1 MNRKKEP
8 TRPIPAGPRPTGPK
22 AFGGHPRGPGAVA
35 VAVLA
40 ALALAGA
47 AGCSSGSSSAS
58 SSGPSSG
65 ASAAPS
71 GVSAAPADQPGG
83 ANQLQDAYQKVI
95 KDVLPSVVQITTG
108 TGLGSGIVYD
118 DKGDIVTNAHVVGSA
133 TAFTVTLAGSTKPL
147 DATLVASYPDSDL
160 AVIRLGSPPNGLK
173 PAKFADST
181 KVELGQ
187 ITLAMGSP
195 LGLSSS
201 VTQGIVSATG
211 RTVSEPRGNGSPGA
225 TIGNMVQTSAAI
237 NPGNSGGAL
246 VNLDSQVIGINT
258 LAATEPEAN
267 GAAAPGIGFAIPA
280 STVTSIADQLIK
292 DGKVTN
298 SGRAALGIT
307 ARTYF
312 DQSFRPA
319 GAAVVAVS
327 PGGPAASAGL
337 QPGDVITRI
346 GDTAV
351 DSLNSLTTALASLAP
366 GSKATVGYTR
376 DGQAKTAE
384 VTLGTLE
391 SP

>member
-8 TRPIPAGPRPTGPK
+8 TRPLPAGPRPTGPR
-22 AFGGHPRGPGAVA
+22 AFAGRLTGPAAVA
-35 VAVLA
+35 
-40 ALALAGA
+40 ALTALTV
-47 AGCSSGSSSAS
+47 AGCSSGSSSSSSTATTPGAS
-58 SSGPSSG
+58 SS
-65 ASAAPS
+65 SAAQ
-71 GVSAAPADQPGG
+71 PAGG
-83 ANQLQDAYQKVI
+83 NQLQDAYQKVI
-95 KDVLPSVVQITTG
+95 ADVLPSVVQITTA

-118 DKGDIVTNAHVVGSA
+118 NKGDIVTNAHVVGTA
-133 TAFTVTLAGSTKPL
+133 TTFTVTLANSTKAL

-160 AVIRLGSPPNGLK
+160 AVIKLTSPPSALK
-173 PAKFADST
+173 PAVFGDSA

-211 RTVSEPRGNGSPGA
+211 RTVSEPQGGGSPGA

-246 VNLDSQVIGINT
+246 VNLNSQVIGINT

-280 STVTSIADQLIK
+280 STITSIADQLIK

-298 SGRAALGIT
+298 SGRAALGVT

-312 DQSFRPA
+312 DQNFRPA
-319 GAAVVAVS
+319 GAVVVAVS
-327 PGGPAASAGL
+327 AGGPAASAGL
-337 QPGDVITRI
+337 QPGDVITKV
-346 GDTAV
+346 GDATV
-351 DSLNSLTTALASLAP
+351 DSLNGLTSALASLTP
-366 GSKATVGYTR
+366 GTTTTVGYTR
-376 DGQAKTAE
+376 DGQAKTAD

-391 SP
+391 TP